1 MPAHM
6 LPVRVN
12 PQEDECL
19 SSWFARLAHANGEK
33 VQRLAFQI
41 WGRGQRLVGL
51 NDLDR
56 GDRVD
61 VLQPLA
67 AMSRVPLAAVHGTTL
82 RAYEGW
88 LWEEFGTRGVRPWV
102 RPIVDGS
109 HRRRLFGQQACS
121 LCLSE
126 DPTPYFRRSWRLAMH
141 CVCPKH
147 TCMLIDRCE
156 RCSAPLV
163 PHRGDVGSQSVRH
176 SSRLVCCWNC
186 GADLRAVT
194 VTPASAAEVRHQE
207 NLLSVLLEGWG
218 AVAGVPVHS
227 VLFFGGLRML
237 WAFLDAPRWSRGL
250 AVNPSPSPPK
260 RYGSFEVLAVNQRT
274 QLLLA
279 AGAYLDNWPD
289 RLIDD
294 MRKHRISS
302 SKLLHFW
309 ILGPLDSS
317 PFWLWEPVH
326 LQRDRSMY
334 VPTDDE
340 ISQAISFVLRR
351 DGRLRASEVCK
362 TLNMRTRCN
371 TRVSQA
377 VVGRKRCPK
386 TKTLAVVNRIG

>member
-1 MPAHM
+1 MPAHT

-19 SSWFARLAHANGEK
+19 SSWFVRLAHANGEK

-56 GDRVD
+56 GDWVD

-67 AMSRVPLAAVHGTTL
+67 AMSRVPLAAVQATTL

-88 LWEEFGTRGVRPWV
+88 LWEEFGKRGVRPWV

-121 LCLSE
+121 LCLRQ

-147 TCMLIDRCE
+147 ACMLIDRCE
-156 RCSAPLV
+156 SCAAPLV
-163 PHRGDVGSQSVRH
+163 AHRGDVGSQSVRP
-176 SSRLVCCWNC
+176 SSGLVWCWNC
-186 GADLRAVT
+186 GADLRALT
-194 VTPASAAEVRHQE
+194 VIPASAAEVAHQE
-207 NLLSVLLEGWG
+207 TLLSALQQGWA

-250 AVNPSPSPPK
+250 AVNATPNPRK
-260 RYGSFEVLAVNQRT
+260 RYGSFEVLPVKERIP
-274 QLLLA
+274 LLLA
-279 AGAYLDNWPD
+279 AGAYLDDWPD
-289 RLIDD
+289 RLMED
-294 MRKHRISS
+294 MRKHKISS

-309 ILGPLDSS
+309 ILGPLNSA

-326 LQRDRSMY
+326 HRQDRSMY
-334 VPTDDE
+334 VPTDEE
-340 ISQAISFVLRR
+340 ISQAMSFVLRR
-351 DGRLRASEVCK
+351 DGKLRISEVCRA
-362 TLNMRTRCN
+362 LNMRTRCN
-371 TRVSQA
+371 SRVAMRWRQTQRQSGEA
-377 VVGRKRCPK
+377 
-386 TKTLAVVNRIG
+386 